1 MNRQAVDIKKVKQ
14 IESAL
19 RFIDSIE
26 KEEDKYKKVQLF
38 VNMMT
43 YYDEV
48 NANNFQLFCLDLLQ
62 DRSRYSIDSKL
73 KNKIIELEDI
83 KKSTYE
89 KKGLENVN

>member
-1 MNRQAVDIKKVKQ
+1 MNRQAVDIKKMKQ

-19 RFIDSIE
+19 IFIDKIE
-26 KEEDKYKKVQLF
+26 KEEDKDKKVQLF

-43 YYDEV
+43 YYDGV
-48 NANNFQLFCLDLLQ
+48 NANNFQFFCMDLLQ
-62 DRSRYSIDSKL
+62 DNSMYSRDAKL

-89 KKGLENVN
+89 KKD

>member
-1 MNRQAVDIKKVKQ
+1 MNRQSVDIKKVKQ

-43 YYDEV
+43 YYDSV
-48 NANNFQLFCLDLLQ
+48 NARDFQLFCMDVIN
-62 DRSRYSIDSKL
+62 DCSIHSRDEKL
-73 KNKIIELEDI
+73 IQKIKELEEI
-83 KKSTYE
+83 KKKESR
-89 KKGLENVN
+89 

>member
-1 MNRQAVDIKKVKQ
+1 MNKQAVDIKKMKQ

-19 RFIDSIE
+19 IFIDKIE
-26 KEEDKYKKVQLF
+26 KEEDKDKKVQLF

-43 YYDEV
+43 YYDGV

-62 DRSRYSIDSKL
+62 DKSIYSRDSKL

-89 KKGLENVN
+89 KRG

>member
-1 MNRQAVDIKKVKQ
+1 MDRQSVDVKKMKQ

-19 RFIDSIE
+19 IFIDKIE
-26 KEEDKYKKVQLF
+26 REEDKDKKVQLF

-43 YYDEV
+43 YYDGV

-89 KKGLENVN
+89 K